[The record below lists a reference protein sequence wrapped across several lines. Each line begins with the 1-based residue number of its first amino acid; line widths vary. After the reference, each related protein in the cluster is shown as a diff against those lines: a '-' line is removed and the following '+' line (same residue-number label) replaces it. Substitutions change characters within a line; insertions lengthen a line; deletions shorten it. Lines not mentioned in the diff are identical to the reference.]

1 MGIGFSYRLL
11 CQSFP
16 SPAPDFTSSSI
27 EMNKTMQ
34 GIHLFFKM
42 YKGQINV
49 QYDVIQE
56 KELSGYKTNV

>member
-1 MGIGFSYRLL
+1 
-11 CQSFP
+11 
-16 SPAPDFTSSSI
+16 
-27 EMNKTMQ
+27 MNKTMQ